1 MQIGSIMSHVK
12 SVASLNASRRS
23 EEAEAAQGA
32 AGAIGGSQS
41 GTGSTSSTSGSGGI
55 AVDNGKDSA
64 KAPQTAEEKA
74 AEAKAKRNAL
84 RQELDDY
91 LSKSP
96 AEHMRDAVLREMGL
110 TEEDLAAM
118 PPEKREALEAEIADR
133 IKERLLAK
141 KEESP
146 DETEQLTLARAAQ
159 AVGEYQAQADSA
171 GNSPAGMADFQMLQA
186 ALNHRTSA

>member
-12 SVASLNASRRS
+12 SVASLNASRRN

-32 AGAIGGSQS
+32 AGAVGSSQS
-41 GTGSTSSTSGSGGI
+41 GSTSGTSGSGSI

-64 KAPQTAEEKA
+64 KVPKTAEERA

-118 PPEKREALEAEIADR
+118 PPEKREAMEAEIADR